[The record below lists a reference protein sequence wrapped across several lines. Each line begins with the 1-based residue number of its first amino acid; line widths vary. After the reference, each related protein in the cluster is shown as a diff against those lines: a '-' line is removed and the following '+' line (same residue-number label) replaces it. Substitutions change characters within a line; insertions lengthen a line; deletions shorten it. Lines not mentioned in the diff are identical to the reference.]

1 MATVKEKILAYLKK
15 HPGASSGTIIR
26 HCASKAKT
34 GKQQVSK
41 LLGEM
46 VHNKKLDRSVFG
58 TKRNG
63 FKYFIPDA
71 QAVTRKNEKGTG
83 PGFSSQTFEVE
94 VAGDSEIAK
103 TWNDLSKAYAA
114 PDQIGHDFEVWWN
127 EKGLFNATAFVYENK
142 LVSGSH
148 DRVAVRTIVD
158 VLKAEYKRSFSAA
171 AMKEILK

>member
-15 HPGASSGTIIR
+15 HPGASSSAIINA
-26 HCASKAKT
+26 CKSKVLT
-34 GKQQVSK
+34 GRQQVSK
-41 LLGEM
+41 LLGQMTHDKVLIRGGKESGRG
-46 VHNKKLDRSVFG
+46 K
-58 TKRNG
+58 G
-63 FKYFIPDA
+63 FHYDIA
-71 QAVTRKNEKGTG
+71 GHSSSTTQS
-83 PGFSSQTFEVE
+83 FSVE
-94 VAGDSEIAK
+94 VADNSEIAKAWNAK
-103 TWNDLSKAYAA
+103 TWNDLSKAYSA

-148 DRVAVRTIVD
+148 DRVAVRVIVD